1 MLDHTPTQVLDR
13 QALRINPAKT
23 CQPIGAMYAA
33 LGINRCLP
41 HSHGSQGCC
50 AYHRSHLT
58 RHFKEPVMASTSS
71 FTEGSSVFGGS
82 ANLLQAINTIFSTYD
97 PDVIA
102 VHTTCLSET
111 IGDDIPTIVSRAKEE
126 GVVPDGKYVIH
137 ANTPSYVGSHVLG
150 FSNMAAAMV
159 NYFAEPAKAAASR
172 RHSVGRPGSQPAINI
187 VPGFVEPA
195 DMREVRRIA
204 TLMGLRPTLFPDTSA
219 VMDAPQTGHHDFY
232 PKGGV
237 TVTELRGLGGAVA
250 TVALGT
256 WASRA
261 AAVAVENKCQVPRE
275 VLDLPVGLSAT
286 DRFVQVLRRRGH
298 NEVPEALL
306 DERGRLLDL
315 MGDMHQHFYRKK
327 VAIFGD
333 PDQVIAMTEFALDL
347 GLLPV
352 HVITGTPG
360 NAFEKRIRA
369 ILGPK
374 VPHANVKVQG
384 DLFLL
389 HQWIKNEPVDLL
401 MGTTYGKY
409 IARAEDVP
417 FVRFGWPILD
427 RSGHTYFPT
436 VGYTGG
442 LRVAEKILDALLD
455 RRDRDAPDEEFEL
468 VL

>member
-1 MLDHTPTQVLDR
+1 VLDHTPVQVMDR

-33 LGINRCLP
+33 LGIHRCLP

-58 RHFKEPVMASTSS
+58 RHFKEPVMAATSS
-71 FTEGSSVFGGS
+71 FTEGASVFGGQ

-111 IGDDIPTIVSRAKEE
+111 IGDDVPTIVGRAREE
-126 GVVPDGKYVIH
+126 GLIPEGKWVIH
-137 ANTPSYVGSHVLG
+137 ASTPSYVGSHVSG
-150 FSNMAAAMV
+150 FASMTAAMV
-159 NYFAEPAKAAASR
+159 NYFAKEDVKPSR
-172 RHSVGRPGSQPAINI
+172 REKTPRINI

-204 TLMGLRPTLFPDTSA
+204 LLMGLNPTVLPDTSG
-219 VMDAPQTGHHDFY
+219 VMDTPQTGVHEFY
-232 PKGGV
+232 PSGGV
-237 TVTELRGLGGAVA
+237 TVEELQGLGRAVA
-250 TVALGT
+250 TVALGR
-256 WASRA
+256 WASRP
-261 AAVAVENKCQVPRE
+261 AAVAVENRCRVPRE
-275 VLDLPVGLSAT
+275 VLDLPLGIAAT
-286 DRFVQVLRRRGH
+286 DRFVHVLRRRAAQ
-298 NEVPEALL
+298 EVAPELL
-306 DERGRLLDL
+306 AERGRLIDL
-315 MGDMHQHFYRKK
+315 MGDMHQHFHGKK
-327 VAIFGD
+327 VAVFGD
-333 PDQVIAMTEFALDL
+333 PDHVIALTEFLTDL
-347 GLLPV
+347 SMKPV

-360 NAFEKRIRA
+360 NAFDKRIRE
-369 ILGPK
+369 ILAHRSPE
-374 VPHANVKVQG
+374 ANVRSQG

-389 HQWIKNEPVDLL
+389 HQWIKNEPVDLIV
-401 MGTTYGKY
+401 GNTYGKH

-436 VGYTGG
+436 VGYQGG
-442 LRVAEKILDALLD
+442 LRLAEKILDALLD
-455 RRDRDAPDEEFEL
+455 RRDRDAPEERFEL